1 MLGFF
6 IKDVPVN
13 KQQIGESPKIIQKS
27 PEEVHILPLPV
38 EIPDVTPEEVFH
50 LPSRTLNIEK
60 KWDQING
67 IDVVLYDEPVL
78 FKRLSYY
85 DPLDSRQTRHNTDG
99 IGASWISLEK
109 IYKSGYIG
117 IALPREFQSHLDVE
131 YGDALV
137 LEIEWNEQMVVVVA
151 DTMNQRYEW
160 VHAWDI
166 AIVWSQSDKEK
177 QEIQDKWQKVGKS
190 KNEITIVWK
199 IKNLWKKISR

>member
-1 MLGFF
+1 M
-6 IKDVPVN
+6 
-13 KQQIGESPKIIQKS
+13 IQKS
-27 PEEVHILPLPV
+27 PEEAHVLSFPI
-38 EIPDVTPEEVFH
+38 EIPDVIPEEVLH
-50 LPSRTLNIEK
+50 PPSRALNIEK

-67 IDVVLYDEPVL
+67 IDVIFYDEPVV

-85 DPLDSRQTRHNTDG
+85 DPFDSRQTRHNTDG

-131 YGDALV
+131 YWDALV
-137 LEIEWNEQMVVVVA
+137 LEIEWNEQMIVVVA
-151 DTMNQRYEW
+151 DTMNQRYEG

-166 AIVWSQSDKEK
+166 AIVWSQPDKEK

-199 IKNLWKKISR
+199 IKNLWKKISQ